1 MNETESLPNFNCIN
15 ALDLTDWPK
24 MNHLLKI
31 KKVYEKEVEEVNK
44 LVKGM
49 DLQL

>member
-1 MNETESLPNFNCIN
+1 
-15 ALDLTDWPK
+15 

-49 DLQL
+49 DLQLQVGNIFCKR